1 MTRTPSLALRSLR
14 ARPSRTLLTMSGI
27 VLGVAVIL
35 AISITNSSALDSLK
49 SVFSGASGRAHL
61 VVTSS
66 TADGEGFAEDVLR
79 RTVNVPGVKAAV
91 PSLQAQVLL
100 ADEVLPTQMDMSFL
114 GAVTGGLVLYG
125 VDPSLDRQV
134 REYKIVAGQFLPP
147 DWDVYEVVLGKDYAD
162 DKDIEVGRDLRIITP
177 AGVERLRVVGL
188 MSEEGAGQLNNGAFG
203 IVPLRAAQEIF
214 GRVGD
219 LDQVDILATPQAASG
234 ADLDN
239 LKAALQER
247 LGDEYT
253 VTYPA
258 MQGKR
263 VIQMLDV
270 YQMGLNFFSVIAL
283 FVGAFLIYN
292 AFSMTVVE
300 RTREIGM
307 LRAVGMT
314 QRQVM
319 GQILTEAGIL
329 GVVGSALGVGAGIL
343 LSQGLIRMMEFLLA
357 QEVKEI
363 HIPLNG
369 LVTSVLVGVCVT
381 LVAAAIPARQ
391 AGRISPV
398 EALRIRG
405 SSDEGWIIR
414 RGWVLGAGLVC
425 LSFLILLYSPFSS
438 EAQILLSSPA
448 VFGLFVGATL
458 LIPITVAASE
468 RAARPVVR
476 RIYGSEGRLGSSN
489 VQRAKMRTALTV
501 AALMVGIAML
511 LSIQA
516 ITDAFQQDIQTWIEG
531 YIGGDMYVYS
541 SLPMRTDF
549 GPRLE
554 AVEGVAAVTPTRY
567 LYVKMLKSDGG
578 NENLAFMAVD
588 PSSYRR
594 VTSFMFSANQG
605 APDQLM
611 DRLAAGDAVF
621 ISTVLSEKYGLEQG
635 DTVRLETRRGQ
646 RDFEVAAVIV
656 DFYDQGMVM
665 SGSWKDMR
673 RYFRLHDAS
682 SFQIKIEPGYPPD
695 EVEARID
702 RLYGTRR
709 HLTIMS
715 NEVIKAQA
723 LNLTA
728 QSFSL
733 FDVLALIGVIV
744 AALGVVNTLSM
755 NVLER
760 TQEIGML
767 RGVGMTRWQVSKMIL
782 AEAGMMGLI
791 GGLFGVGFGLLQS
804 RLFLTAANTM
814 QGYELSYVLPTQG
827 IVIGFLIALVVSQLA
842 AIWPAQRAARISIIE
857 AIQFE

>member
-1 MTRTPSLALRSLR
+1 MTHTPSLALRSLR
-14 ARPSRTLLTMSGI
+14 ARPSRTLLTTSGI

-35 AISITNSSALDSLK
+35 AISITNRSALNSLK
-49 SVFSGASGRAHL
+49 SVFSEASGKAHL
-61 VVTSS
+61 VIVSS
-66 TADGEGFAEDVLR
+66 TADGEGFTEDVLR
-79 RTVNVPGVKAAV
+79 RTANVPGVKAAI
-91 PSLQAQVLL
+91 PSLQAQTIL
-100 ADEVLPTQMDMSFL
+100 ADEIIPDQMDMSFL
-114 GAVTGGLVLYG
+114 GEAAGGLSLYG
-125 VDPSLDRQV
+125 IDPSLDPQV

-147 DWDVYEVVLGKDYAD
+147 DQDVYEVVLGKDYAD
-162 DKDIEVGRDLRIITP
+162 DNDIQIGHDLRILTP
-177 AGVERLRVVGL
+177 NGVERLRVVGL
-188 MSEEGAGQLNNGAFG
+188 MSKEGAGQLNNGAFG

-214 GRVGD
+214 GRMGD
-219 LDQVDILATPQAASG
+219 LDEIDIVATPQAASG
-234 ADLDN
+234 AELDR

-319 GQILTEAGIL
+319 RQILTEAGIL
-329 GVVGSALGVGAGIL
+329 GGVGSALGVGGGIL
-343 LSQGLIRMMEFLLA
+343 LSRGLIRVMEFLLA
-357 QEVKEI
+357 QEVSEI
-363 HIPLNG
+363 HVPFNG
-369 LVTSVLVGVCVT
+369 LVTSVLVGICVT
-381 LVAAAIPARQ
+381 VVAAAMPARQ
-391 AGRISPV
+391 ASRISPV

-405 SSDEGWIIR
+405 STHESWIIR
-414 RGWVLGAGLVC
+414 RGWRLGIALVC
-425 LSFLILLYSPFSS
+425 ISFLVLTFSPFSS
-438 EAQILLSSPA
+438 NLQVWLSSPA
-448 VFGLFVGATL
+448 IFGLFVGATL
-458 LIPITVAASE
+458 MVPITVGPWE
-468 RAARPVVR
+468 RTARPWVR

-489 VQRAKMRTALTV
+489 IQRAKMRTTLTI
-501 AALMVGIAML
+501 AALMVGVAML
-511 LSIQA
+511 LSIRA
-516 ITDAFQQDIQTWIEG
+516 VTDAFQQDIQAWMDG
-531 YIGGDMYVYS
+531 YMGGDLYIHS
-541 SLPMRTDF
+541 SLPMRADF
-549 GPRLE
+549 GQRLE

-567 LYVKMLKSDGG
+567 FYVRRLKPDGG
-578 NENLAFMAVD
+578 NEDLAFMAVD

-605 APDQLM
+605 DPDQLM
-611 DRLAAGDAVF
+611 DRLAAGDVVF
-621 ISTVLSEKYGLEQG
+621 VSTVLSEMYGLEQG

-646 RDFEVAAVIV
+646 REFEVAAVV
-656 DFYDQGMVM
+656 ADFYDRGLVIE
-665 SGSWKDMR
+665 GSLKDMQ
-673 RYFRLHDAS
+673 RYFRLHDVSA
-682 SFQIKIEPGYPPD
+682 FQVLIKPGYSPE
-695 EVEARID
+695 EVKDRID

-709 HLTIMS
+709 HLTILS
-715 NEVIKAQA
+715 NEAIKAQA
-723 LNLTA
+723 LDLTTQA
-728 QSFSL
+728 FSL

-744 AALGVVNTLSM
+744 AALGVVNTLTM

-767 RGVGMTRWQVSKMIL
+767 RGVGMTRWQVSKMIM

-791 GGLFGVGFGLLQS
+791 GGIFGLGFGLLQS

-814 QGYELSYVLPTQG
+814 QGYELSFVLPTQG
-827 IVIGFLIALVVSQLA
+827 ILVGFLIALVVSQLA
-842 AIWPAQRAARISIIE
+842 AVWPAQRAAGINIIE

>member
-14 ARPSRTLLTMSGI
+14 ARPSRTLLTTSGI

-35 AISITNSSALDSLK
+35 AISVTNRSTLDSLK

-61 VVTSS
+61 VVISS
-66 TADGEGFAEDVLR
+66 TEDGEGFAEDVLR
-79 RTVNVPGVKAAV
+79 RTVNVPGVQAAI

-100 ADEVLPTQMDMSFL
+100 ADEALPSQMDVNFL
-114 GAVTGGLVLYG
+114 GTVAGGLTLYG
-125 VDPSLDRQV
+125 VDPSLDSQV
-134 REYKIVAGQFLPP
+134 REYKIVAGQFLSP
-147 DWDVYEVVLGKDYAD
+147 DQDAYEVVLGKDYAD
-162 DKDIEVGRDLRIITP
+162 DKGIQVGRDLRIITLE
-177 AGVERLRVVGL
+177 GVERLRVVGL
-188 MSEEGAGQLNNGAFG
+188 MSKEGAGQLNNGAFG

-219 LDQVDILATPQAASG
+219 LDQIDIMATPQAASG
-234 ADLDN
+234 AELDN

-319 GQILTEAGIL
+319 GQILTEAVIL
-329 GVVGSALGVGAGIL
+329 GIVGSALGVGAGIL
-343 LSQGLIRMMEFLLA
+343 LSRSLIRTMEFLLT
-357 QEVKEI
+357 QDVKEI
-363 HIPLNG
+363 HVPLNG

-381 LVAAAIPARQ
+381 MVAAVIPARQ

-398 EALRIRG
+398 EAMRIRG
-405 SSDEGWIIR
+405 SSRESWIIR
-414 RGWVLGAGLVC
+414 RGWILGIGLVC
-425 LSFLILLYSPFSS
+425 VSALIFSYNFAS
-438 EAQILLSSPA
+438 LDIQILLSSPA
-448 VFGLFVGATL
+448 VFGLFIGATL
-458 LIPITVAASE
+458 LIPVTVGAWE
-468 RAARPVVR
+468 RAARPAVR
-476 RIYGSEGRLGSSN
+476 RIYGGEGRLGSSN
-489 VQRAKMRTALTV
+489 IQRAKMRTALTV
-501 AALMVGIAML
+501 AALMVGVAML
-511 LSIQA
+511 LSIRA
-516 ITDAFQQDIQTWIEG
+516 VTDAFRQDIQAWMDG
-531 YIGGDMYVYS
+531 YIGGDLYLYS

-567 LYVKMLKSDGG
+567 LYVKRLKPDGG
-578 NENLAFMAVD
+578 DESLAFMAVD

-594 VTSFMFSANQG
+594 VTSFIFAANQG
-605 APDQLM
+605 DPDQLM

-621 ISTVLSEKYGLEQG
+621 ISTVLSEMYGLEQG

-646 RDFEVAAVIV
+646 RDFEVAAVVV
-656 DFYDQGMVM
+656 DFYDRGMVIE
-665 SGSWKDMR
+665 GSWRDLR
-673 RYFRLHDAS
+673 RYFRLHDVSA
-682 SFQIKIEPGYPPD
+682 FQLKIEPGHSLD
-695 EVEARID
+695 QVEARID

-715 NEVIKAQA
+715 NEVLKAQA
-723 LNLTA
+723 LELTA

-744 AALGVVNTLSM
+744 AALGVVNTLTM

-782 AEAGMMGLI
+782 AEAGMIGFI
-791 GGLFGVGFGLLQS
+791 GGVFGVGFGLLLS
-804 RLFLTAANTM
+804 RLFLTTANVT
-814 QGYELSYVLPTQG
+814 QGYALSYVLPTQG
-827 IVIGFLIALVVSQLA
+827 IVVGFFIALVVSQLA
-842 AIWPAQRAARISIIE
+842 AIWPAQRAARINIIE